1 MTTPYE
7 RTQAVR
13 RTQEL
18 LKELAADAP
27 VDADTL
33 RRRAAA
39 LLKHYPGPVD
49 LDLSAAALP
58 GIWAALSAKWYE

>member
-1 MTTPYE
+1 MTVPYE
-7 RTQAVR
+7 RTQAVL
-13 RTQEL
+13 RTLEL
-18 LKELAADAP
+18 LKELAAGAP
-27 VDADTL
+27 IDADTL

-39 LLKHYPGPVD
+39 LLKHYPAPVD